1 MSLEAIVAV
10 VDDDPSVRRALGRLL
25 CSAGFE
31 VELYGSSEELLER
44 KDLVHL
50 GCLILDVH
58 LPGMSGLDLQARLL
72 SEHRACPILFITAF
86 DDRAAEK
93 QAMQA
98 GALAFLNKPL
108 NTGYL
113 LQLIEGA
120 MH

>member
-98 GALAFLNKPL
+98 GALAFLSKPL